1 MKEDPTSSATLRP
14 DAVCDGG
21 DLDCGSGLLLIVAR
35 AIAPLPAG
43 AILELRSR
51 EPNVLDELPVW
62 CETEGHTIADVRMTS
77 GPTCYLIRKGDGAG
91 RGEADRRIA
100 RVRRRGDVWS
110 ATPEIGSTAGP
121 LDAFLVALAACLSD
135 AVRRS
140 GPARAHDLDEVDV
153 SLTAAPAG
161 AGEALAIRGEVGL
174 RASLSKDEER
184 ALLAEAVAAS
194 PLASALATPPRL
206 TVAPAAAR

>member
-1 MKEDPTSSATLRP
+1 MKEDPTPSVTLRP

-35 AIAPLPAG
+35 ALAPLPAG

-91 RGEADRRIA
+91 SGEASRRTA
-100 RVRRRGDVWS
+100 VVRRRGDAWS
-110 ATPEIGSTAGP
+110 STPEVTAPASP
-121 LDAFLVALAACLSD
+121 LDAFLVGLAACLSD

-140 GPARAHDLDEVDV
+140 GPARAHDVEDLDV
-153 SLTAAPAG
+153 SLTASAG
-161 AGEALAIRGEVGL
+161 APLAIRGEVRL
-174 RASLSKDEER
+174 RASLSSDEER
-184 ALLAEAVAAS
+184 ALIAEAVAAS
-194 PLASALATPPRL
+194 PLASALTTPPSL
-206 TVAPAAAR
+206 AVTSADAAAD